1 MNSFGL
7 FFAFQIVVT
16 DLRTISFNVP
26 PQEILTN
33 DSVTVTVDAVVYYK
47 IMGEKK
53 IIISCL
59 FTFFPI
65 IIFE

>member
-53 IIISCL
+53 SSSAVCL
-59 FTFFPI
+59 LFSNT
-65 IIFE
+65 